1 MRIESGIVAGARVR
15 GNIVGAPRRL
25 RRSALSMALNASF
38 AAAASLAALAS
49 AHAQNTAAAPAA
61 ADGAPASAP
70 KKGEAQQLQ
79 TVVVTAEKKVA
90 SEQKTAI
97 SLSVYDAESLSTQGI
112 SDLRSLSTLAP
123 GLDFSESG
131 SGSVPVLTVRG
142 ISSRDTTEIGDPA
155 VSVNFDGTYAN
166 RPYAL
171 TGTLYDLERVEFLR
185 GPQGT
190 LYGRNATG
198 GALNIITAAPTK
210 VFGGHGSVE
219 VGNYRT
225 LNVEGAL
232 NVPLSDQVQ
241 MRAAVSQR
249 QHDGYLHNGAVQNG
263 NDEDSRSA
271 RLSFAFQPVAG
282 LSAVLTAETTAI
294 RGVGQQPLMVPF
306 HTDANGNVVHTGVAL
321 PADPRSFPLL
331 SPAELHMDQQLMRW
345 RVSYALPLV
354 DLSYIGGYSKID
366 FHRADMQSSA
376 AVLQSFVINDHPK
389 TWNHELRVAGKPGG
403 ALEWQAGYYHF
414 DEDASLYSYEVAPGD
429 AGTLNRHIT
438 FDYTTGAKSDA
449 VYGQA
454 TYSLLPNLRVSAG
467 LRHTKDEKTRDG
479 TIYFNSSPTPP
490 ITYFALP
497 SSASGSWSKTN
508 YHAGIDWDVQ
518 KDLML
523 YAKVDSGYK
532 AGGFTDIAPYG
543 PENVRGIE
551 VGSKGRML
559 SQRLQANLAAFSYDY
574 TGQQVSQN
582 AVRANGTTG
591 VLVLNAG
598 KTKIYGAEATLVA
611 LAGDAG
617 RFSASLQYLHARFTD
632 FVVAQGSQNVQ
643 LAGNRPA
650 QSPTWTAGLGWE
662 KSWALGGGFII
673 SRLDAKAQSS
683 QNFSFWNYDTDRQK
697 AYAWLNAS
705 LAYEPE
711 DAKWRLQMWVRNL
724 TDRTV
729 LTSADDSQFAGAY
742 RFNFAAPRTVGVKL
756 STQW

>member
-1 MRIESGIVAGARVR
+1 MRVERGIATVVR
-15 GNIVGAPRRL
+15 AHGNIVGAPRRL
-25 RRSALSMALNASF
+25 RRSALSVALNASF
-38 AAAASLAALAS
+38 AAAASLAPALSAQAQSAPVAPVAPSAAAS
-49 AHAQNTAAAPAA
+49 A
-61 ADGAPASAP
+61 AP
-70 KKGEAQQLQ
+70 KKGDAEQLQ
-79 TVVVTAEKKVA
+79 TVVVTAEKKVS

-97 SLSVYDAESLSTQGI
+97 SMSVYDAESLATQGI

-123 GLDFSESG
+123 GLGFSEAG
-131 SGSVPVLTVRG
+131 SGAIPILTVRG

-155 VSVNFDGTYAN
+155 VSVNFDGTYTN

-171 TGTLYDLERVEFLR
+171 TSTLYDLERVEFLR

-219 VGNYRT
+219 IGNYRT

-232 NVPLSDQVQ
+232 NIPLSDTVQ
-241 MRAAVSQR
+241 MRAAVSER
-249 QHDGYLHNGAVQNG
+249 QHDGYLHNAAVQNG
-263 NDEDSRSA
+263 NDENSRSG
-271 RLSFAFQPVAG
+271 RLSFAFQPVTGLNAG
-282 LSAVLTAETTAI
+282 VTVETTSS
-294 RGVGQQPLMVPF
+294 RGVGPQPLMVPF
-306 HTDANGNVVHTGVAL
+306 QTDANGNVLHTGVAL
-321 PADPRSFPLL
+321 PADPRNFPLL
-331 SPAELHMDQQLMRW
+331 SPAELRMDQDLMRW
-345 RVSYALPLV
+345 HVSYALPLV

-376 AVLQSFVINDHPK
+376 AALQSFVINDHPK
-389 TWNHELRVAGKPGG
+389 TWNHELRVSGKPGG

-414 DEDASLYSYEVAPGD
+414 NEDASLYSYEVAPGD

-454 TYSLLPNLRVSAG
+454 TYSLLPNLRISAG

-479 TIYFNSSPTPP
+479 TIFFNDRTTPP
-490 ITYFALP
+490 ISYFALP

-508 YHAGIDWDVQ
+508 YHFGVDWDLQ
-518 KDLML
+518 KNLML

-532 AGGFTDIAPYG
+532 AGGFTDLAPYG
-543 PENVRGIE
+543 PENVRGVE
-551 VGSKGRML
+551 VGSKGRFL
-559 SQRLQANLAAFSYDY
+559 NQRLQANVAAFYYDY
-574 TGQQVSQN
+574 SGQQVSQIT
-582 AVRANGTTG
+582 ARPNGTQG
-591 VLVLNAG
+591 VLVQNAG
-598 KTKIYGAEATLVA
+598 KTKIYGAEAELVA

-617 RFSASLQYLHARFTD
+617 RFNATLQYLNARFKD
-632 FVVAQGSQNVQ
+632 FVVANGNANVQ
-643 LAGNRPA
+643 LAGNRPP
-650 QSPTWTAGLGWE
+650 QSPTWSGAVGWE
-662 KSWALGGGFII
+662 KNWALGRGSVV
-673 SRLDAKAQSS
+673 SRLDVKAQSS
-683 QNFSFWNYDTDRQK
+683 QNFTFWNYDTDRQK
-697 AYAWLNAS
+697 AYAWANAS

-711 DAKWRLQMWVRNL
+711 DGKWRLQLWVRNL

-742 RFNFAAPRTVGVKL
+742 RYNFAAPRTFGVKL